1 MIRLNK
7 VRPYAACQETSHMIQ
22 LYDYEEIFFLKIKS
36 QNQCQPT
43 EKEVI
48 YDGGGVGG
56 NDKDDQIF
64 DGQGVIP
71 TQTPGHSQVN
81 YIVYDVGGV
90 TLDPE
95 MEVALDGATNN

>member
-7 VRPYAACQETSHMIQ
+7 VRPYVACQETSHMLQ

-36 QNQCQPT
+36 QNPFQPT

-64 DGQGVIP
+64 DGQCVIP
-71 TQTPGHSQVN
+71 TPASDPSQVN
-81 YIVYDVGGV
+81 YIIYNEGRCNVRPRNGGD
-90 TLDPE
+90 T
-95 MEVALDGATNN
+95 